1 MWVVARRAAVLGVI
15 DAAGRRAAT
24 INAMQIRAMTEAD
37 IEATVALMV
46 AGGWGERRPFM
57 ELALAAPS
65 CKPLVGTVDGRVVA
79 TGLATVNGDAG
90 WVGSI
95 FVDPALRGQGL
106 GRAMTEEV
114 CRRLEAAGCETL
126 ALIASELGR
135 PIYERMGFRIDGWY
149 QVHRAAPL
157 PTPPVP
163 PPGARLRP
171 MLPADLERV
180 SALDRRATGEDRSVL
195 LGSLVDRGWVLEN
208 EDGGADGRLRGFLVA
223 IKTDSGALVAPD
235 PADALV
241 LLDQLRFLG
250 SDRTEFV
257 RATVLDVH
265 VPGRRLLAGAGWEF
279 GFQVPRMLRGPAIVL
294 DPSLLWGLLGFAFG

>member
-1 MWVVARRAAVLGVI
+1 
-15 DAAGRRAAT
+15 
-24 INAMQIRAMTEAD
+24 MQIRDMTEAD
-37 IEATVALMV
+37 IDAAVAMMV

-57 ELALAAPS
+57 EAVLAVP
-65 CKPLVGTVDGRVVA
+65 CCEPLVGTVDGRVVA
-79 TGLATVNGDAG
+79 TGLVTVNGAVG

-95 FVDPALRGQGL
+95 FVDPAMRGRGL

-157 PTPPVP
+157 PSPPVP
-163 PPGARLRP
+163 PPGVRLRP

-180 SALDRRATGEDRSVL
+180 GALDRRATGEDRSVL
-195 LGSLVDRGWVLEN
+195 LGSLVDRGWVLEDG
-208 EDGGADGRLRGFLVA
+208 DGGAGGRLRGFLVA
-223 IKTDSGALVAPD
+223 INADSGALVAPD

-241 LLDQLRFLG
+241 LLHQLRFLG
-250 SDRTEFV
+250 SGRTGVV
-257 RATVLDVH
+257 RSVVLDVH
-265 VPGRRLLAGAGWEF
+265 VPGRRLLAETGWEWS
-279 GFQVPRMLRGPAIVL
+279 FQTPRMLRGPAIVL
-294 DPSLLWGLLGFAFG
+294 DPSLIWGVLGFAFG